1 MSGDLRG
8 ELLEAFAAQVAVS
21 LENAKLFDDALNI
34 KNYNESI
41 LTSTS
46 NGTVT
51 LDADGRIVT
60 ANAAAQALLDSGL
73 DAIVGR
79 AAAELFAG
87 PNQWIV
93 DALDRTRRTGEAAL
107 AVDAELA
114 RAGGAPATVNLT
126 TMPLIDAAETR
137 IGSMLLLEDF
147 TEEKRV
153 RSTMA
158 RYMSKEVADQLL
170 ASSESEVGGKDQK
183 VSILLSDVRA
193 FTIISEALGAR

>member
-1 MSGDLRG
+1 VSGDLRG

-73 DAIVGR
+73 DAIVGPPPPSCSPAPTSGSSTR
-79 AAAELFAG
+79 STG
-87 PNQWIV
+87 P
-93 DALDRTRRTGEAAL
+93 
-107 AVDAELA
+107 
-114 RAGGAPATVNLT
+114 GAPARRRSRS
-126 TMPLIDAAETR
+126 MPSWRA
-137 IGSMLLLEDF
+137 
-147 TEEKRV
+147 RV
-153 RSTMA
+153 ARPRPSTSPPC
-158 RYMSKEVADQLL
+158 R
-170 ASSESEVGGKDQK
+170 
-183 VSILLSDVRA
+183 
-193 FTIISEALGAR
+193 